1 MSLELFSKDDVIND
15 LLSNVCVLRVFD
27 SPDNSLPECIV
38 DCTADGKND
47 GRRLQH
53 AFGLASSG

>member
-27 SPDNSLPECIV
+27 SPDNSLPECIA
-38 DCTADGKND
+38 DCTAGGKCD

-53 AFGLASSG
+53 TFAA